1 MTVVDTN
8 DNTSSHIA
16 SLKSRGVTAVG
27 RYYSSR
33 ASKRLTKPEARAL
46 SDAGIKIFTVF
57 EDNGDPELSVSSVIH
72 DAQIAL
78 QQAAS
83 VGQPEGS
90 TIYFALEHLPN
101 GYNASHLP
109 GIGNYFHGL
118 KQVLDGKYKLGVYS
132 DGVVCDALLQDRL
145 CEHAWLSAS
154 SAFPGSKDFDHSAIK
169 TEGTEFVLGVIGIDT
184 QARPVPVDLALRE
197 RPPLLSSSAS

>member
-8 DNTSSHIA
+8 DNTTSHIA

-46 SDAGIKIFTVF
+46 SDARINIFTVF
-57 EDNGDPELSVSSVIH
+57 EDNGDPELSVSSGIH

-78 QQAAS
+78 QQATA

-90 TIYFALEHLPN
+90 AIYFALEHLPN

-109 GIGNYFHGL
+109 GIRNYCSGL
-118 KQVLDGKYKLGVYS
+118 KQVLDGAYKLGVYS
-132 DGVVCDALLQDRL
+132 DGVVCDALLNDGL
-145 CEHAWLSAS
+145 CDFAWLSAS
-154 SAFPGSKDFDHSAIK
+154 TGF
-169 TEGTEFVLGVIGIDT
+169 
-184 QARPVPVDLALRE
+184 
-197 RPPLLSSSAS
+197 